1 MAKEKNRGGVI
12 SKMSRRRRKPRVP
25 RKLNKWMKKKII
37 YLFVGILAVVVVLNG
52 RLVYISYKSGDPYK
66 IQVLAQQQYNSQ
78 TVPFKRGDITD
89 RKGNVLA
96 TSVKVYNLVLDP
108 KVIMSNDQYVQPT
121 IEALTTCF
129 DELKNS
135 DLKKEIENRKTSS
148 YYVVKKKLTYEQIE
162 KFLNIQKDTKKNPN
176 VKGVHFEEEYERQYP
191 YSTLACHV
199 LGFAN
204 ASNTAETGIEAYYN
218 SELNGTDG
226 REFGYM
232 NEDNAMEKVVKE
244 PENGNNIVSTIDMN
258 IQRIVESKIKSYQ
271 KNTARAKSIS
281 VLIMNPN
288 NGEILAMA
296 SDKIYNLNEPRDL
309 KTYYG
314 KKEAQKI
321 TSEEK
326 KDKKK
331 GVDALSEMWRNK
343 CVSDTFEPGSTMKP
357 FTVAAALE
365 EGKAKKSSTYVCDG
379 GQQVADRYIKCHK
392 ETGHGTITLEQAIT
406 YSCNDALMQIG
417 LNLGKDIFS
426 SYQSRFGFGMKSKVD
441 LPGEASG
448 ILYSAENM
456 GETTLA
462 TNAFGQNFTVNMV
475 QLAAGYSS
483 LINGGNYYTPHLV
496 KRIETSEGGL
506 VKNVAA
512 SVVKQTVTK
521 STSDFINDALRTV
534 VLDGTG
540 RKAVIDGYDVG
551 GKTGTAEKLPR
562 GNDQYVLSFIG
573 SVPCEKPE
581 VVCYVVIDTP
591 KENPSDS
598 GYAAEL
604 FNNIMTEVLPY
615 MNIYKSKEETNI
627 KKTKNS
633 GEAESYQNGS
643 YLNGQDV
650 GVTDPDGNYNA
661 GENTTTN
668 AAGDTSDGTDETQ
681 IQEESTTSEAD
692 ITEQTTAS
700 TP

>member
-1 MAKEKNRGGVI
+1 MLYVFLFIFVFVI
-12 SKMSRRRRKPRVP
+12 
-25 RKLNKWMKKKII
+25 L
-37 YLFVGILAVVVVLNG
+37 LNG
-52 RLVYISYKSGDPYK
+52 RLIYISYKSGDPYK
-66 IQVLAQQQYNSQ
+66 IQVLAQQQYSSQ
-78 TVPFKRGDITD
+78 TLPFKRGDITD

-108 KVIMSNDQYVQPT
+108 KVITSNDQYIKPT
-121 IEALTTCF
+121 IAALTSCF
-129 DELKNS
+129 DELSES
-135 DLKKEIENRKTSS
+135 DLKKEIEKRKKSS
-148 YYVVKKKLTYEQIE
+148 YYVVKKKLSYEQIE
-162 KFLNIQKDTKKNPN
+162 KFLKIQDDTKKNPY

-204 ASNTAETGIEAYYN
+204 ANNTAETGIEAYYN
-218 SELNGTDG
+218 TELNGTDG

-232 NEDNAMEKVVKE
+232 NEDNAMEKVIKE
-244 PENGNNIVSTIDMN
+244 PTDGNNIVSTIDLN

-271 KNTARAKSIS
+271 KNTAKAKSIS

-321 TSEEK
+321 TAEEK
-326 KDKKK
+326 KDKQK

-392 ETGHGTITLEQAIT
+392 ETGHGKITLEQAIT

-417 LNLGKDIFS
+417 FNLGKDIFS

-456 GETTLA
+456 GNTTLA

-496 KRIETSEGGL
+496 KKIETSDGGL

-551 GKTGTAEKLPR
+551 GKTGTAEKYPR
-562 GNDQYVLSFIG
+562 GNEQFVLSFIG

-591 KENPSDS
+591 EENPSDS

-615 MNIYKSKEETNI
+615 MNIYKSKETTDV

-633 GEAESYQNGS
+633 GEAESYQSGS
-643 YLNGQDV
+643 YVEGQDV
-650 GVTDPDGNYNA
+650 GVSDPDGNYNV
-661 GENTTTN
+661 T
-668 AAGDTSDGTDETQ
+668 ET
-681 IQEESTTSEAD
+681 STTSETSY
-692 ITEQTTAS
+692 ITEDETTDS
-700 TP
+700 TDETDEVESTTLNSE